1 MTILRASDYKTM
13 PWKNGGGVTVEIAI
27 HSPSAS
33 VDAFDWRI
41 SMATVAQDGPFSSF
55 PGIDRTLAII
65 EGNGMALAIA
75 GHDPVPLTMKSTPL
89 PFAADVPVDAT
100 LMDGAIIDLN
110 VMTRRSS
117 FAHSVQRLS
126 GSYSA
131 EAGAGTRLI
140 LTLDPMVV
148 SINNDTARLERL
160 DSIFIPDSVPFSAE
174 TEHDE
179 GIFFLITLQQI

>member
-1 MTILRASDYKTM
+1 MRLLRASEYKTM

-27 HSPSAS
+27 HPPGAS
-33 VDAFDWRI
+33 VDAFDWRV

-65 EGNGMALAIA
+65 EGNGMALAIS
-75 GHDPVPLTMKSTPL
+75 GHEPVALTTESTPL

-100 LMDGAIIDLN
+100 LMDGAIVDLN

-126 GSYSA
+126 GSCSMQA
-131 EAGAGTRLI
+131 ATGTRLI
-140 LTLDPMVV
+140 LALDPLTVAV
-148 SINNDTARLERL
+148 KNDTARLEKL
-160 DSIFIPDSVPFSAE
+160 DSVFIAESMPFTIEAD
-174 TEHDE
+174 HGE
-179 GIFFLITLQQI
+179 GIFFLITLQDI

>member
-1 MTILRASDYKTM
+1 MRILRASEYKTM

-27 HSPSAS
+27 HPPGAS
-33 VDAFDWRI
+33 VDAFDWRV

-65 EGNGMALAIA
+65 EGNGLALAIS
-75 GHDPVPLTMKSTPL
+75 GHEPVALTTKSTPL

-100 LMDGAIIDLN
+100 LMDGAIVDLN

-126 GSYSA
+126 GSRSMQA
-131 EAGAGTRLI
+131 ATGTRLI
-140 LTLDPMVV
+140 LALDPLTVAV
-148 SINNDTARLERL
+148 NNDTARLEKL
-160 DSIFIPDSVPFSAE
+160 DSVFITESVPFTIEAD
-174 TEHDE
+174 HGE
-179 GIFFLITLQQI
+179 GIFFLITLQDI

>member
-1 MTILRASDYKTM
+1 MRILRASEYKTM

-27 HSPSAS
+27 HPPGAS
-33 VDAFDWRI
+33 VDAFDWRV

-65 EGNGMALAIA
+65 EGNGLELAIS
-75 GHDPVPLTMKSTPL
+75 GHEPVALTTESTPL

-100 LMDGAIIDLN
+100 LMDGAIVDLN

-126 GSYSA
+126 GSCSMQA
-131 EAGAGTRLI
+131 ATGTRLI
-140 LTLDPMVV
+140 LALDPLTVAV
-148 SINNDTARLERL
+148 NNDTARLEKL
-160 DSIFIPDSVPFSAE
+160 DSVFITESVPFTIDAD
-174 TEHDE
+174 HGG
-179 GIFFLITLQQI
+179 GIFFLITLEDI